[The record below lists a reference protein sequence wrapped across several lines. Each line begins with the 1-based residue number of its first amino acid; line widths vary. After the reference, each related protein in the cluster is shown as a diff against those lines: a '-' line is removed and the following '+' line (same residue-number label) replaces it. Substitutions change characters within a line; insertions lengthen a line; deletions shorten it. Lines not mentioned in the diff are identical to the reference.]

1 MVFFYHC
8 YRGAHL
14 SIVAAALHLGKLN
27 SRSGMKDILAL
38 EYFDKLQ
45 VQDMGIPVLA
55 GRDQDNN
62 PVYFMGLGRG
72 SRIFPR
78 FAESLTEKL
87 GLEIEYRAVDC
98 LSCLTPAIRIGGFIS
113 RYRLLRRVGRRLAAW
128 GVHRN
133 LRHIEALVL
142 HARSN

>member
-14 SIVAAALHLGKLN
+14 SIVAAALHLGKLD
-27 SRSGMKDILAL
+27 SRSGIKDILEL

-45 VQDMGIPVLA
+45 IQDLGIPVLA

-62 PVYFMGLGRG
+62 PVYFLGLGRG
-72 SRIFPR
+72 SRIFAR
-78 FAESLTEKL
+78 FAGSLTEE
-87 GLEIEYRAVDC
+87 LELKVEYKAVDC
-98 LSCLTPAIRIGGFIS
+98 LPCLTPLIRIGGFIS
-113 RYRLLRRVGRRLAAW
+113 RYRPLRRIGRTLAAW

-133 LRHIEALVL
+133 LRQIAALVL